1 MPDAEAGAG
10 ADAMRIDILPPEAP
24 RWQQAADLIAR
35 HFAQSFGATVRVA
48 PVELAL
54 ATGEDGSL
62 LGAAGIRTLA
72 QGFASQIYLDLP
84 VAEILTEAG
93 YGPVAS
99 DKIIEVVSLACPRP
113 RATLPLIDAII
124 AEGRRRG
131 MTWGLFT
138 ATGPLVRLLKRTD
151 VPVLQLGAA
160 RRERIA
166 APENWGSYY
175 DTAPCVCAVPDVAGQ
190 IHFMPHRPHHPPA
203 AEVRPCI

>member
-1 MPDAEAGAG
+1 MPGAQG
-10 ADAMRIDILPPEAP
+10 NAMKIDILPPTAP
-24 RWQQAADLIAR
+24 RWQQAAELITQ
-35 HFAQSFGATVRVA
+35 HFAHSFGARVEVA
-48 PVELAL
+48 PIELAL
-54 ATGEDGSL
+54 ATGDDGRL
-62 LGAAGIRTLA
+62 LGAAGIRTLS
-72 QGFASQIYLDLP
+72 QGFASQIYLDQP
-84 VAEILTEAG
+84 VAEILTGAG
-93 YGPVAS
+93 YGPVSS